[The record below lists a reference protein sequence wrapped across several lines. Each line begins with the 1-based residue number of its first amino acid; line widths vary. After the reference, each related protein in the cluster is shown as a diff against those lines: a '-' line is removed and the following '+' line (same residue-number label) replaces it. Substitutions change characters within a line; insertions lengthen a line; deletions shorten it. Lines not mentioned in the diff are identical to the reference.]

1 MWQCPDPQG
10 KTFKNGAVFYPLYSG
25 YSTKYKTTL
34 FLIRT
39 QFVRIFSVKF
49 AKTEVFL
56 KVFFNPVIV
65 LGTSPDHCIKQFYVI
80 ILRLVR

>member
-1 MWQCPDPQG
+1 MGPFSILWILDI
-10 KTFKNGAVFYPLYSG
+10 YSI
-25 YSTKYKTTL
+25 KYKTTL

-56 KVFFNPVIV
+56 KVFFNLVIG
-65 LGTSPDHCIKQFYVI
+65 LGASPDHCIKQFYVI
-80 ILRLVR
+80 ILRLV